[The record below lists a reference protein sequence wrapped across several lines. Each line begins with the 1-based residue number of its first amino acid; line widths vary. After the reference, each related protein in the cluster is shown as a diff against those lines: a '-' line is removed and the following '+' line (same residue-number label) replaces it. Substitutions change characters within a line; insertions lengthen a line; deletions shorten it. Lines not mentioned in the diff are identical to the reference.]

1 MIQKYNIIDN
11 KTGNNEYYNIGG
23 TKTYKNEYKCM
34 NFYSIKFLLLES
46 ITTGCLYVC
55 IAYKVD
61 LGDICRYY
69 HTSACRFSSEYDLN
83 RIDEI
88 TMPKLDGGNAYE
100 IQEKRV
106 LIEHDFI
113 SYDLKDY
120 KHLLAEF
127 LL

>member
-1 MIQKYNIIDN
+1 MIQYYNIIDN
-11 KTGNNEYYNIGG
+11 KTVNNEYYNIID
-23 TKTYKNEYKCM
+23 TKTNNNEYKCI
-34 NFYSIKFLLLES
+34 NYYSIKFLLLES
-46 ITTGCLYVC
+46 ITTGWLYVC
-55 IAYKVD
+55 VAYKVD

-69 HTSACRFSSEYDLN
+69 HTSAGRFKPEYNLGC
-83 RIDEI
+83 IDEI
-88 TMPKLDGGNAYE
+88 TMPKLDADNAYE
-100 IQEKRV
+100 MQEKRV

>member
-1 MIQKYNIIDN
+1 MIQYYNIIDN
-11 KTGNNEYYNIGG
+11 KTGKNEYYNIGD
-23 TKTYKNEYKCM
+23 TKTSNNEYKCI
-34 NFYSIKFLLLES
+34 NYYPIKFLLLES
-46 ITTGCLYVC
+46 TNTSWLYVC
-55 IAYKVD
+55 ITYKVD
-61 LGDICRYY
+61 LEDKCYY
-69 HTSACRFSSEYDLN
+69 YTASQRFNPEYDLD

-88 TMPKLDGGNAYE
+88 TMPKLDDDSAYE

>member
-1 MIQKYNIIDN
+1 MIQYYNIIDN
-11 KTGNNEYYNIGG
+11 KSYKNEYTNIDTTLGNNEY
-23 TKTYKNEYKCM
+23 KCI
-34 NFYSIKFLLLES
+34 NYYPIKFLLLES
-46 ITTGCLYVC
+46 TNTGWLYVC

-61 LGDICRYY
+61 LDDKCYY
-69 HTSACRFSSEYDLN
+69 YTASQRFNPEYDLD
-83 RIDEI
+83 RINEI
-88 TMPKLDGGNAYE
+88 TMPKLDANNAYE
-100 IQEKRV
+100 MQEKRV

>member
-1 MIQKYNIIDN
+1 MIQYYSIIDN
-11 KTGNNEYYNIGG
+11 TIGKNGYYNIGD
-23 TKTYKNEYKCM
+23 TKTSNNEYKCI
-34 NFYSIKFLLLES
+34 NYYSIKFLLLES
-46 ITTGCLYVC
+46 INTGWLYVC

-61 LGDICRYY
+61 LGNICRYY
-69 HTSACRFSSEYDLN
+69 HTSARRFNPEYDLD

-88 TMPKLDGGNAYE
+88 SMPKLDSDNAYE
-100 IQEKRV
+100 MQDKRV

>member
-1 MIQKYNIIDN
+1 MIQ
-11 KTGNNEYYNIGG
+11 YYNIVV
-23 TKTYKNEYKCM
+23 TKTGKNEYNDIDTTLGKNEYKCI
-34 NFYSIKFLLLES
+34 NFYFIKFLLLES
-46 ITTGCLYVC
+46 TNTGLLYMC

-61 LGDICRYY
+61 LDGKCRYY
-69 HTSACRFSSEYDLN
+69 YTSSQRFNLEYDLD

-88 TMPKLDGGNAYE
+88 AMPKLDDDNAHE
-100 IQEKRV
+100 MQDKRV

-120 KHLLAEF
+120 KHLLVEY

>member
-1 MIQKYNIIDN
+1 MMQYYNIIDN
-11 KTGNNEYYNIGG
+11 KIYKNEYYNIGD
-23 TKTYKNEYKCM
+23 TKTSNNEYESIS
-34 NFYSIKFLLLES
+34 FYSIKFLLLES
-46 ITTGCLYVC
+46 ITTGWLYVC

-69 HTSACRFSSEYDLN
+69 HTSACRFNPEYDLD

-88 TMPKLDGGNAYE
+88 TMPKLDDDNAYE

>member
-1 MIQKYNIIDN
+1 MTQYYDIIDN
-11 KTGNNEYYNIGG
+11 KIYKNEYNITDTKTGNNEY
-23 TKTYKNEYKCM
+23 KCI
-34 NFYSIKFLLLES
+34 NYYSIKFLLLES
-46 ITTGCLYVC
+46 TNTGWLYIC

-61 LGDICRYY
+61 LEDKHYY
-69 HTSACRFSSEYDLN
+69 YTASQRFNPEYDLD

-88 TMPKLDGGNAYE
+88 TMPKLDDENVYE
-100 IQEKRV
+100 MQEKRV